1 MKMKEIIDKYVIT
14 TDANDKLEELVNL
27 LKKYNVKAYN
37 YKVEYLHGKVNIRVI
52 KGNVIL
58 NLANLDLIEL
68 ENILKNS
75 KELYSKFRIEFHN
88 VPSTENIVEKI
99 ERINL
104 PYSEIHVY
112 KDRVKIK
119 TSNGFTFEDTPD
131 LEATY
136 YLSSVLD
143 KVKPFNIG
151 RIRKVKDMYALV
163 LLKRY
168 GIRDLD
174 LIERILEM
182 DYKIEDNN
190 IIIKELGII
199 INEKGII
206 KDNVLINKK
215 EMYELLKRVKR

>member
-14 TDANDKLEELVNL
+14 TDANDKLDELVNL

-37 YKVEYLHGKVNIRVI
+37 YKVEYFHGKVNIRVI
-52 KGNVIL
+52 KGNVIV

-88 VPSTENIVEKI
+88 IPSTENIIEKI

-119 TSNGFTFEDTPD
+119 TSNGFTFEDTLD